1 MGIWTRIK
9 RIRLEFKILFI
20 LTIGLVLG
28 FGSYVIYSVQSE
40 STALLHQH
48 REKSHLFAETLNT
61 GIRLVILSLTDLNL
75 LPFRTT

>member
-1 MGIWTRIK
+1 MGIWARIK

-40 STALLHQH
+40 S
-48 REKSHLFAETLNT
+48 
-61 GIRLVILSLTDLNL
+61 
-75 LPFRTT
+75 